1 MSWQH
6 EHIKA
11 NSFSTMIKPSYY
23 ILIFASTTVLQTTE
37 YWPSQ
42 LYFSVPLF
50 KLIGLMQELLYPLKK
65 KKKKP
70 LGKHKKG
77 NNWQCSRSL
86 FSLYK
91 ALK

>member
-11 NSFSTMIKPSYY
+11 SSFSTMIKPSYY

-65 KKKKP
+65 KKKNLWENIKRETIGNA
-70 LGKHKKG
+70 LGVYSPYIKH
-77 NNWQCSRSL
+77 
-86 FSLYK
+86 
-91 ALK
+91 